1 VYVNFINPN
10 NDEVFIVEKVQ
21 KFIKLKVK
29 VSKKRGELDFL
40 KNAFRLCQLHEFVY
54 FW

>member
-1 VYVNFINPN
+1 M
-10 NDEVFIVEKVQ
+10 VEKVQ
-21 KFIKLKVK
+21 KFVKLKGK

-40 KNAFRLCQLHEFVY
+40 ENAFRLCQLPEFLY